1 MISLLLTLAQVT
13 PLAKPADPL
22 PTTIAAIRAD
32 PRKFDGKVV
41 RLSGWVNRCVA
52 LSCGIEERAAS
63 APGGAG
69 QRLSIAADAKFD
81 AIVAPIAPTPVEF
94 DARLDAGCLT
104 VQVCSDRAPVLTIVT
119 LRSVVSLEP
128 PPIEN

>member
-1 MISLLLTLAQVT
+1 MISLLLSLAQVA
-13 PLAKPADPL
+13 PLAAPADPVA
-22 PTTIAAIRAD
+22 TTIAAIRAD

-41 RLSGWVNRCVA
+41 RLSGWVNRCA
-52 LSCGIEERAAS
+52 SLSCAIEERAPS

-69 QRLSIAADAKFD
+69 QRLSIATDAGFD
-81 AIVAPIAPTPVEF
+81 AIVGPLLPTPVEF

-104 VQVCSDRAPVLTIVT
+104 VQVCTDRAPVLTIVR

-128 PPIEN
+128 PPVEN

>member
-1 MISLLLTLAQVT
+1 MISLLLSLAQVT
-13 PLAKPADPL
+13 PLATPADPV

-52 LSCGIEERAAS
+52 RSCGIEERAAS

-69 QRLSIAADAKFD
+69 QRLSIASDSKFD
-81 AIVAPIAPTPVEF
+81 TIVAPLAPTPVEF

-104 VQVCSDRAPVLTIVT
+104 TRACSDRAPVLTIVS

>member
-1 MISLLLTLAQVT
+1 VISLLLSLAPVT
-13 PLAKPADPL
+13 PLARPADPV

-63 APGGAG
+63 DPGGAG

-81 AIVAPIAPTPVEF
+81 SVVAPIAPTPVEF
-94 DARLDAGCLT
+94 DARFDAGCIT
-104 VQVCSDRAPVLTIVT
+104 VRACSDRAPVLTIVT